1 MNMQID
7 KHIIDKVNHE
17 HSEVIHSSKQAIQ
30 HAIEAGKLLTKIKG
44 MVEHGQFVSAINSYF
59 EFSQPTAYRYIQCYV
74 YSAKLSQMINLQEAY
89 KLIETEEAK
98 KKRAKEE
105 SQHAKF
111 AYRKQYGEK
120 PDTWERA
127 DDYAW
132 EKYKQAE
139 ADRDARIAKA
149 KQDMETSERTA
160 KDNDN
165 NYQQA
170 TDYLKDYIQTEN
182 LKQAQLSELNIVNQN
197 GSIIDVIEHYLS
209 GLDTDSQKIEECH
222 NIIKYCKNV
231 SVKLQEI
238 K

>member
-30 HAIEAGKLLTKIKG
+30 HAIKAGKLLTEIKD
-44 MVEHGQFVSAINSYF
+44 MVEQGHFMSAINNSF
-59 EFSQPTAYRYIQCYV
+59 EFGITTAWKYMRCYN
-74 YSAKLSQMINLQEAY
+74 YSSKIHSSENLQEAY

>member
-1 MNMQID
+1 MQID

-30 HAIEAGKLLTKIKG
+30 HAIEAGKLLTEIKS
-44 MVEHGQFVSAINSYF
+44 MVEHGEFLTIVNSDRF
-59 EFSQPTAYRYIQCYV
+59 DFGQATAYNYMKVSTYA
-74 YSAKLSQMINLQEAY
+74 AKLQSIGNLQEAY

-105 SQHAKF
+105 SQNAKF

-132 EKYKQAE
+132 EKYKQSEAE
-139 ADRDARIAKA
+139 RDDRIAQA
-149 KQDMETSERTA
+149 KQDMETSERLA
-160 KDNDN
+160 KDSDND
-165 NYQQA
+165 YQQA

-182 LKQAQLSELNIVNQN
+182 LKQAKLSELNIVNQN
-197 GSIIDVIEHYLS
+197 GSIIDIIEHYLS
-209 GLDTDSQKIEECH
+209 SLDTDSQKIEECH

-231 SVKLQEI
+231 SVKLQEV

>member
-1 MNMQID
+1 MQID

-30 HAIEAGKLLTKIKG
+30 HAIEAGKLLTEIKDK
-44 MVEHGQFVSAINSYF
+44 VEHGQFEAVANSF
-59 EFSQPTAYRYIQCYV
+59 KFSRITAFNYMKCYQ
-74 YSAKLSQMINLQEAY
+74 YSANIKSLEYLQEAY

-105 SQHAKF
+105 SQNAKF

-132 EKYKQAE
+132 EKYKQSEAE
-139 ADRDARIAKA
+139 RDARIAQA

-160 KDNDN
+160 KDSDND
-165 NYQQA
+165 YQQA

-182 LKQAQLSELNIVNQN
+182 LKQAKLSELNIVNQN
-197 GSIIDVIEHYLS
+197 GSIIDIIEHYLS

-231 SVKLQEI
+231 SVKLQEV